1 LQFDKGDEIDMKRIP
16 FALLALLTGL
26 DAGAVRGQG
35 KYPPLSDYLMPD
47 DAEIGLARTAAPASI
62 SDRATIKILR
72 KSGYEVARQGD
83 NGVVCMVMRGFSAP
97 TFTPVQ
103 FRDLVYDPTIRA
115 PICFT
120 PPAARTAM
128 PYYELRTRLAMAGK
142 GPDQIAESL
151 QTAYSKGELPRRDA
165 VTFAYMWSGHQH
177 LGPGIGAW
185 RPHMMVFAP
194 NYDNQ
199 MVGGN
204 EFGSALPQVSDDAGT
219 PFAVV
224 VIPVDE
230 KLAVK
235 THFK

>member
-1 LQFDKGDEIDMKRIP
+1 
-16 FALLALLTGL
+16 
-26 DAGAVRGQG
+26 
-35 KYPPLSDYLMPD
+35 MPR

-62 SDRATIKILR
+62 SGRATIKILT
-72 KSGYEVARQGD
+72 KAGYEVAREGD
-83 NGVVCMVMRGFSAP
+83 NGFVCMVMRGFAAP
-97 TFTPVQ
+97 TYSPAQ
-103 FRDLVYDPTIRA
+103 FRDLVYDPTVHA

-120 PPAARTAM
+120 PPAARSAM
-128 PYYELRTRLAMAGK
+128 PYYELRTTLAMAGK

-151 QTAYSKGELPRRDA
+151 QAAYIKGELPRRDA
-165 VTFAYMWSGHQH
+165 VTFAYMWSAHQH

-194 NYDNQ
+194 NYDNS

-204 EFGSALPQVSDDAGT
+204 EFGSALPQLTDDAGT

-235 THFK
+235 TQQK